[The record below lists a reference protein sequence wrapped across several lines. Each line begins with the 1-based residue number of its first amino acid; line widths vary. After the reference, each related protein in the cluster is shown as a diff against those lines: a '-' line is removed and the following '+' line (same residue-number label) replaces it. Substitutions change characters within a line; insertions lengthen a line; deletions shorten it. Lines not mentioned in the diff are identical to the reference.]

1 LRNGPRFTLLAR
13 LEALLQQHGLRVFLT
28 DVVAP
33 MNLAVGAAWFSG
45 RIGVFDE
52 HHYAEQ
58 VRRVLTTALGSLPTG
73 SESLRVLL
81 TTLPGEQHG
90 IGLLMVACML
100 GLEGA
105 QVLLIGVQTPLE
117 EIVRGAV
124 ESRCRIVGI
133 SCSAHMGRRMIASQL
148 VKLSKMLPQD
158 ITIWAGGSGVA
169 SLSFLQDSI
178 RLFSDLRQ
186 IPEAVQAL
194 QPPVPAGQIDGC
206 SKLTEQQ
213 LIKRS

>member
-1 LRNGPRFTLLAR
+1 
-13 LEALLQQHGLRVFLT
+13 
-28 DVVAP
+28 
-33 MNLAVGAAWFSG
+33 
-45 RIGVFDE
+45 
-52 HHYAEQ
+52 
-58 VRRVLTTALGSLPTG
+58 
-73 SESLRVLL
+73 
-81 TTLPGEQHG
+81 
-90 IGLLMVACML
+90 MVACML